1 MIPTNENF
9 YGDSTRWFIGNV
21 ISIND
26 PLELGRVKI
35 RIFGV
40 HTGNIDDIP
49 EEDLPWAQVVT
60 PTTEGGSSGIGANTG
75 IKPMAQIFGIF
86 LDGKNSQIPLVV
98 GSIPKYETN
107 RNPIDVTKAAVA
119 TLTGNTNVEKAYNF
133 FLSKAGGEF
142 TPEQVCGIIG
152 NLMVESG
159 ANANRGDLNPLAFNE
174 PEGSFG
180 IAQWNPS
187 KNAGNR
193 LGALQD
199 FCRERNY
206 NYRELE
212 PQLEFIKHELY
223 SYSYFGLGLLRK
235 TKTVEQASRVFEEYY
250 ERPAP
255 GSTKNRVSF
264 GEEILEKMET

>member
-1 MIPTNENF
+1 MSDF

-40 HTGNIDDIP
+40 HTGNIDSIP
-49 EEDLPWAQVVT
+49 EEDLPWAQVIT

-75 IKPMAQIFGIF
+75 IKPMAQVFGVF
-86 LDGKNSQIPLVV
+86 LDGKNSQVPLVV

-107 RNPIDVTKAAVA
+107 RSGSSVDRSAIA

-133 FLSKAGGEF
+133 FISKEGGGF
-142 TPEQVCGIIG
+142 TPEQTCGIIG

-159 ANANRGDLNPLAFNE
+159 ANENRGDLNPLAFNE

-187 KNAGNR
+187 KAAGNR
-193 LGALQD
+193 FGALQS
-199 FCRERNY
+199 FCRERSY
-206 NYRELE
+206 NYRELQ

-235 TKTVEQASRVFEEYY
+235 TKTVTQATQVFEAYY

-255 GSTKNRVSF
+255 GSTRNRITF
-264 GEEILEKMET
+264 AEEVLEKMET